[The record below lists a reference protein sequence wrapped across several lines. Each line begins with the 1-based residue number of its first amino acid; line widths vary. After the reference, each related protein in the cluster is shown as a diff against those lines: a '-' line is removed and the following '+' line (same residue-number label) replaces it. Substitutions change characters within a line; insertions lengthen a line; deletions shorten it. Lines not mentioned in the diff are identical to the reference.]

1 MTGPT
6 QHRRFAQRRFAQRR
20 LAFSLF
26 LGLCLTVLAA
36 NTAGLFRGADI
47 TPMLTE
53 VLNLPG
59 MLFAS
64 LLGSPLGHER
74 AGMWRVMFYLGDLI
88 AYTFIAYIAL
98 TVGNSRIPRPS
109 ASVKSPPPANK
120 I

>member
-1 MTGPT
+1 MIGPIE
-6 QHRRFAQRRFAQRR
+6 QRR
-20 LAFSLF
+20 LAFSIF

-36 NTAGLFRGADI
+36 NVAGLFRGADI

-64 LLGSPLGHER
+64 LLGSPLGRER
-74 AGMWRVMFYLGDLI
+74 VGLWRAMFYLGNLF

-109 ASVKSPPPANK
+109 PPAKRSPPTRK